1 MDDPGDGMQEQSP
14 LKLLIVDDHE
24 VVREGLQAA
33 LERESRYEVVA
44 VAGSAR
50 EALNAAKHA
59 APDVVILDMRLPDS
73 SGDDLCRKLRGL
85 YPELVVLILSTYLNE
100 EIVRRAIQA
109 GAAAYVTKAA
119 GLPEL
124 RAALDA
130 IWRDRHRPIQIPSAP
145 QIVSYLER
153 LVKEREDDMAV
164 TPQQTRVLELA
175 AEGLTYRGIAE
186 RLFISESTVRFHIQK
201 LKVKFGAAT
210 KTDLIV
216 QSVRM
221 GIITVPADEAG
232 AEGMMT

>member
-1 MDDPGDGMQEQSP
+1 MPDERP
-14 LKLLIVDDHE
+14 LKLLIVDDHD

-33 LERESRYEVVA
+33 LERDARYEVIA

-50 EALNAAKHA
+50 DALDTTIHVT
-59 APDVVILDMRLPDS
+59 PDVVILDMRLPDS
-73 SGDDLCRKLRGL
+73 SGDDLCRKLRRL
-85 YPELVVLILSTYLNE
+85 FPETVVVMLSTYLSE
-100 EIVRRAIQA
+100 EIVRRAVQA

-119 GLPEL
+119 GLAEL
-124 RAALDA
+124 RATLDS
-130 IWRDRHRPIQIPSAP
+130 IWQDRRRPTSTRSAP

-153 LVKEREDDMAV
+153 LVKEREDEMAV

-186 RLFISESTVRFHIQK
+186 RLLISESTVRFHIQK
-201 LKVKFGAAT
+201 LKVKFGAAS

-232 AEGMMT
+232 T